1 MLAERSGEEASGYL
15 LEQRFRY
22 TYATPVR
29 RLRHRLM
36 VVPPAVHGGQHR
48 IDHGLTASGDPV
60 LMSVAPDAFANHVV
74 KVRADAVTAWV
85 EFDAWALVARRGTAG
100 ISLLRPAALCDRRLL
115 APTTLTEVE
124 GDLAEVARGLAGATN
139 GSGRGLDLAERAC
152 TWAHRSLTYEYGI
165 TGVRTTAAAALA
177 GGRGVCQ
184 DYAHIMLAL
193 CRAAGL
199 PCRYVSGHLVGE
211 GGSHAWVEVVVA
223 DPAPSGPRRAMAVAF
238 DPTHD
243 RRAGDGYLTVAVGRD
258 YRDVAPT
265 SGTFDGKG
273 PGVLSARKRLS
284 VVDSVMDGAAAAAS
298 R

>member
-1 MLAERSGEEASGYL
+1 MLAERRAEEDGAYL
-15 LEQRFRY
+15 LEQQFRY

-60 LMSVAPDAFANHVV
+60 LLSAETDAFGNHLV
-74 KVRADAVTAWV
+74 KVRADKVAAAV
-85 EFDAWALVARRGTAG
+85 EFNAWALVARRGAPG
-100 ISLLRPAALCDRRLL
+100 ITLLRPAALCDRRYL
-115 APTTLTEVE
+115 APTTLTGAE
-124 GDLAEVARGLAGATN
+124 GELAETARELAAGARH
-139 GSGRGLDLAERAC
+139 GADGLGLAERAC
-152 TWAHRSLTYEYGI
+152 AWAHHTLTYQFGI
-165 TGVRTTAAAALA
+165 TGVRTTAAGALA

-184 DYAHIMLAL
+184 DYAHIMVAL

-223 DPAPSGPRRAMAVAF
+223 DPSPSGPRRAMAVAF
-238 DPTHD
+238 DPTHA

-265 SGTFDGKG
+265 SGTFDGEG
-273 PGVLSARKRLS
+273 SGVLSASKRLTI
-284 VVDSVMDGAAAAAS
+284 VDSVQEAVEAVAS